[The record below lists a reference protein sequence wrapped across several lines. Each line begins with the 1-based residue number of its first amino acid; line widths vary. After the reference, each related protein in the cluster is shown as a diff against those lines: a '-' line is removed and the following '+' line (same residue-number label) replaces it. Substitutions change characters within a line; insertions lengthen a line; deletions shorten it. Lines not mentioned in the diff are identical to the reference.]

1 MARMH
6 ARKKGSSSS
15 RRPFLTENPKWV
27 PLNKTEIVDIIV
39 KLATEGNSSAMIGLI
54 LRDQY
59 GVPHVKLAVGKSI
72 TDIMEENNV
81 SQKLPEDL
89 GALLKKVTNLDQ
101 YLKQNP
107 RDIHNKRNLHLL
119 EAKIRR
125 LERYYKKKGILPDS
139 WKYSLDRAELE
150 LSR

>member
-6 ARKKGSSSS
+6 ARKRGKSSSK
-15 RRPFLTENPKWV
+15 RPFLTENPEWV
-27 PLNKTEIVDIIV
+27 ELSKTEIEETIA
-39 KLATEGNSSAMIGLI
+39 KLATEGNSGAMIGLI

-59 GVPHVKLAVGKSI
+59 GVPNVKLATGKTI
-72 TDIMEENNV
+72 TEILKEKGVD
-81 SQKLPEDL
+81 QKLPEDL
-89 GALLKKVTNLDQ
+89 SALLKRVTNLDQ

-107 RDIHNKRNLHLL
+107 RDIHNKRNLQLI

-125 LERYYKKKGILPDS
+125 LERYYKDKGLLPET
-139 WKYSLDRAELE
+139 WKYSLERAELE